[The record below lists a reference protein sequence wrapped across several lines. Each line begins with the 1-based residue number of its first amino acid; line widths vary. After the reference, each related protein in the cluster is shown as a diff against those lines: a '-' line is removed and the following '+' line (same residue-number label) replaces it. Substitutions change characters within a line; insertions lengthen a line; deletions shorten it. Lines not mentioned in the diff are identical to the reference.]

1 MAKEVIDSER
11 AEERKRRQERK
22 RRFLLRLGTHIGK
35 VRRSKGYSMDRL
47 ALEADLSRATMSR
60 IEKGSV
66 DPQAFTLESI
76 ARTLGI
82 RFAELVDF

>member
-1 MAKEVIDSER
+1 MAKVGLDSER
-11 AEERKRRQERK
+11 AKERERRAERK
-22 RRFLLRLGTHIGK
+22 RRFLIRLGTHIGR

-60 IEKGSV
+60 IEKGAV

-76 ARTLGI
+76 AKTLGLT
-82 RFAELVDF
+82 FSELVKL

>member
-1 MAKEVIDSER
+1 MPREVVDTERAKER
-11 AEERKRRQERK
+11 KRREERKRK
-22 RRFLLRLGTHIGK
+22 FLKRLGAHIGK

-60 IEKGSV
+60 LEKGAV

-76 ARTLGI
+76 ARTLGMT
-82 RFAELVDF
+82 FSELVKL

>member
-1 MAKEVIDSER
+1 MTKEVFDSER
-11 AEERKRRQERK
+11 AKERERRRERK
-22 RRFLLRLGTHIGK
+22 RRFLIRLGSHIGK
-35 VRRSKGYSMDRL
+35 IRRSKGYSMDRL

-82 RFAELVDF
+82 TFSHLVDF

>member
-1 MAKEVIDSER
+1 MPTEVIDTER
-11 AEERKRRQERK
+11 ARELERRKERKRK
-22 RRFLLRLGTHIGK
+22 FLLRLGIHIGR

-60 IEKGSV
+60 IEKGAV

-82 RFAELVDF
+82 TFSKLVDL

>member
-1 MAKEVIDSER
+1 MAKEIIDSER
-11 AEERKRRQERK
+11 SKERAKRQERK
-22 RRFLLRLGTHIGK
+22 KRFLVRLGIHIGK

-60 IEKGSV
+60 IEKGAV

-76 ARTLGI
+76 AKTLGMSLSSLI
-82 RFAELVDF
+82 DF